1 MIFCGQ
7 FISWP
12 KVLSNDIP
20 ARQKEVYIFYNP
32 PISFKYVGSRKTS
45 GERLCE

>member
-7 FISWP
+7 FIFRP

-20 ARQKEVYIFYNP
+20 ARQNEVYIFYNP